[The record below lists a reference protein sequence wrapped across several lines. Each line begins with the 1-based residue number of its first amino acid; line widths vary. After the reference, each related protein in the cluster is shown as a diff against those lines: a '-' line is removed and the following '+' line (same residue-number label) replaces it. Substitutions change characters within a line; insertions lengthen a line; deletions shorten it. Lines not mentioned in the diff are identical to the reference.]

1 MVKIVLDS
9 PSGGWVGP
17 PVRRQT
23 KGREMIGTYQRI
35 QRRRAAGEIDG
46 GFTLIEL
53 LIVIVVLG
61 ILAAIVVFA
70 LGGVTGKST
79 AAACQ
84 SDAKTVGVGV
94 SALMA
99 ENPSVTSASQLI
111 TGDGAPTVTTD
122 TGGWQWALTSTDP
135 TLTSATLQISGNPF
149 VQSWPNSTSYSISVS
164 DGTAPTDV
172 TTPGAASAAT
182 STTAPFGD
190 VLVTG
195 KGSSAG
201 ATGWTYDATVNP
213 IEACNWAVLG
223 HA

>member
-1 MVKIVLDS
+1 
-9 PSGGWVGP
+9 
-17 PVRRQT
+17 
-23 KGREMIGTYQRI
+23 MIRTYQRI

-70 LGGVTGKST
+70 LGGVTGKSA

-99 ENPSVTSASQLI
+99 ENPTVTSVSQL
-111 TGDGAPTVTTD
+111 TNNGTTAGAAATI
-122 TGGWQWALTSTDP
+122 GAWEWALTSTGT
-135 TLTSATLQISGNPF
+135 TLNSNGLAISGNPF
-149 VQSWPNSTSYSISVS
+149 VQSWPSSSSYTVTVADNSNTASKANALPVS
-164 DGTAPTDV
+164 GATTA
-172 TTPGAASAAT
+172 AAL
-182 STTAPFGD
+182 APFGD
-190 VLVTG
+190 VLVSGTG
-195 KGSSAG
+195 AAVASGVLSGPFSSL
-201 ATGWTYDATVNP
+201 TYVFDATVNP

>member
-1 MVKIVLDS
+1 
-9 PSGGWVGP
+9 
-17 PVRRQT
+17 
-23 KGREMIGTYQRI
+23 MIRTYQRI
-35 QRRRAAGEIDG
+35 QRRRAAGEIEG

-84 SDAKTVGVGV
+84 ADAKTVGVGV
-94 SALMA
+94 GALMA
-99 ENPSVTSASQLI
+99 ENPAISGSSQLAAGTAI
-111 TGDGAPTVTTD
+111 GGGTGTV
-122 TGGWQWALTSTDP
+122 GGWQWALTSTGT
-135 TLTSATLQISGNPF
+135 TLTSAGQAISGNPF
-149 VQSWPNSTSYSISVS
+149 VQSWPNSSSYTISVS
-164 DGTAPTDV
+164 DGTTAADTLG
-172 TTPGAASAAT
+172 TTTAES
-182 STTAPFGD
+182 SNAPFGD

-195 KGSSAG
+195 KGSG
-201 ATGWTYDATVNP
+201 VQGVPYDATVNP

>member
-1 MVKIVLDS
+1 
-9 PSGGWVGP
+9 
-17 PVRRQT
+17 
-23 KGREMIGTYQRI
+23 MIKKYQRI
-35 QRRRAAGEIDG
+35 QRRRAAGEIDE

-70 LGGVTGKST
+70 LGGVTGKSS

-99 ENPSVTSASQLI
+99 ENPAFTGTGQLTAGTVAGDAS
-111 TGDGAPTVTTD
+111 TV
-122 TGGWQWALTSTDP
+122 GGWEWALTSTGT
-135 TLTSATLQISGNPF
+135 TLVSGTYALSGNPF
-149 VQSWPNSTSYSISVS
+149 VQSWPSSSSYTVSVS
-164 DGTAPTDV
+164 DGSTNAYPLPTGGTAGT
-172 TTPGAASAAT
+172 AAP
-182 STTAPFGD
+182 APWGD

-195 KGSSAG
+195 TSTTAG
-201 ATGWTYDATVNP
+201 ALNGTRYAYDATVHP

>member
-1 MVKIVLDS
+1 
-9 PSGGWVGP
+9 
-17 PVRRQT
+17 
-23 KGREMIGTYQRI
+23 MIRTYQRI
-35 QRRRAAGEIDG
+35 QRRRAAGEIEG

-70 LGGVTGKST
+70 LGGVTGKSN

-99 ENPSVTSASQLI
+99 ENPAVTSTAQLTNGAVSGVAPNSGASPAVA
-111 TGDGAPTVTTD
+111 GTV
-122 TGGWQWALTSTDP
+122 GGWEWALTSTGT
-135 TLTSATLQISGNPF
+135 TLNSNGLAISGNPF
-149 VQSWPNSTSYSISVS
+149 VQSWPKSTSYSITVS
-164 DGTAPTDV
+164 GGINTVDDASLTDPT
-172 TTPGAASAAT
+172 SAKVKP
-182 STTAPFGD
+182 SFGD

-195 KGSSAG
+195 KG
-201 ATGWTYDATVNP
+201 TGTSQTYDATVNP

>member
-1 MVKIVLDS
+1 
-9 PSGGWVGP
+9 
-17 PVRRQT
+17 
-23 KGREMIGTYQRI
+23 MIGTYQRI

-99 ENPSVTSASQLI
+99 ENPSVTSTGELVAGSGSPASTAA
-111 TGDGAPTVTTD
+111 TGS
-122 TGGWQWALTSTDP
+122 WEWALTSTGP
-135 TLTSATLQISGNPF
+135 LTSAGLFISGNPF
-149 VQSWPNSTSYSISVS
+149 VQSWPNSTSYTISVS
-164 DGTAPTDV
+164 DGATLVDS
-172 TTPGAASAAT
+172 PGTFTSPAT
-182 STTAPFGD
+182 ITAPFGD
-190 VLVTG
+190 VLVIG
-195 KGSSAG
+195 KGASG
-201 ATGWTYDATVNP
+201 TATGTLYDATANP
-213 IEACNWAVLG
+213 VEACNWAVLG